1 MPFLRDEG
9 PPVSKDTI
17 QRARESLPLEYGFQI
32 VNETGREV
40 LLVRV
45 PKAKPD
51 YLHDLGDVAFYVTL
65 DTIRSCKDV
74 LLIGH
79 EKTARLEPQLL
90 RDNIRAQ
97 DREDAALVT
106 DLRRRL
112 SRDFGQ
118 QMLQSPSNFIHQAF
132 AVRIPAQSI
141 SEFSPEHVT
150 KIREMVEQQRA
161 RFEACQYAYVVADRD
176 HERLGRRV
184 LLELLGQ
191 PSATEATPA
200 ATEPAPAPMT
210 NTTPATPATPAA
222 SQAFSF
228 PITPGTESSPRP
240 TAANAASSGPVALPA
255 IFNTHHNTPAQAPAA
270 PAIATAAA
278 AAPAIAFPPTPSI
291 VPVEQ
296 APTPTQPVQIQAMA
310 PTQAAPQ
317 APAGPA
323 VVDDHEEY
331 AIISKP
337 KAAPAP
343 VARAPAPTPEP
354 GVSRDVHDEYEIVS
368 KPKPAAAPAPA
379 PAAMPPPTHA
389 ANASVHSEYEIVS
402 KPKPAAAAEEIAA
415 APAHPEAERKVA
427 RATEEFEVYT
437 SKPKPRDHEAPA
449 ITPPGQGGFQAA
461 LNAATSTA
469 GHVPMKTKQYEI
481 MGGRPAPKVEAAS
494 PVARMLSRPHDDPR
508 VQPAMP
514 AKAPV
519 AAPPSPD
526 NGVPV
531 VPQVAPA
538 RSELVLAQKF
548 KDAGY
553 EIVEGLRAQGT
564 QFAFAAHKPN
574 GRRVLLKRSPEFSGE
589 EAANLSGL
597 VTALGADICLVVA
610 DKVAPGTRLAT
621 WGTRIEVYT
630 PAEAGVLTF

>member
-9 PPVSKDTI
+9 PPVSKATI

-51 YLHDLGDVAFYVTL
+51 YLHDLGDVAFYVSL

-97 DREDAALVT
+97 DREDVALVT

-118 QMLQSPSNFIHQAF
+118 QMLQSPSNFSHQAF
-132 AVRIPAQSI
+132 AVRIPAQTI
-141 SEFSPEHVT
+141 GEFSAEHVT
-150 KIREMVEQQRA
+150 TIRAMIEQQRA

-191 PSATEATPA
+191 PAQSADTPTAMEPIAAQAATPTI
-200 ATEPAPAPMT
+200 ATTGAP
-210 NTTPATPATPAA
+210 TP
-222 SQAFSF
+222 SHAFSF
-228 PITPGTESSPRP
+228 PITPGTGMATQPM
-240 TAANAASSGPVALPA
+240 AANSASAGPVALPA
-255 IFNTHHNTPAQAPAA
+255 LFNTPHNVITPEQAPPPALVPAPANAYVAPAA
-270 PAIATAAA
+270 PAAAA
-278 AAPAIAFPPTPSI
+278 IAAAEEPLDLPSLTDPDPAPAAPARAI
-291 VPVEQ
+291 
-296 APTPTQPVQIQAMA
+296 
-310 PTQAAPQ
+310 
-317 APAGPA
+317 
-323 VVDDHEEY
+323 VDDHEEY

-337 KAAPAP
+337 KPAPAP
-343 VARAPAPTPEP
+343 AARAPVAAAEP
-354 GVSRDVHDEYEIVS
+354 SANVAVHDEYEIVT
-368 KPKPAAAPAPA
+368 KPKPAAAPATQA
-379 PAAMPPPTHA
+379 VMPSPPD
-389 ANASVHSEYEIVS
+389 
-402 KPKPAAAAEEIAA
+402 
-415 APAHPEAERKVA
+415 AERKIS
-427 RATEEFEVYT
+427 RATDEFEVYT
-437 SKPKPRDHEAPA
+437 SKPKVREHEPPA

-461 LNAATSTA
+461 LNAATSTS

-481 MGGRPAPKVEAAS
+481 MGGRTAPQIEASS

-508 VQPAMP
+508 VQAALP

-531 VPQVAPA
+531 IAQVAPA
-538 RSELVLAQKF
+538 RSEVVLAQKF

-574 GRRVLLKRSPEFSGE
+574 GRRVLLKRSLEFNGD

-610 DKVAPGTRLAT
+610 EKIAPGTRLAT